1 MDKLRS
7 LLLVILVISMVATG
21 VELLLLEHI
30 ESTWQWLPIV
40 LLGLGVLASLLVAIW
55 PNRQVFAIFQLIM
68 AACVISGVVGIWLH
82 YSGNAE
88 FELEMNAALK
98 GFELF
103 RDSMMGATPALAP
116 GSMTQLGLLGLA
128 YTYRHPRLRPAGAR
142 RQS

>member
-1 MDKLRS
+1 MDKLRPF
-7 LLLVILVISMVATG
+7 LLIILVISMVATG

-40 LLGLGVLASLLVAIW
+40 LLGLGVLASFLVAIW
-55 PNRQVFAIFQLIM
+55 PNRRVFAIFQLIM

-103 RDSMMGATPALAP
+103 RDSMMGA
-116 GSMTQLGLLGLA
+116 
-128 YTYRHPRLRPAGAR
+128 
-142 RQS
+142 

>member
-1 MDKLRS
+1 MA
-7 LLLVILVISMVATG
+7 ATG
-21 VELLLLEHI
+21 IELLLLEHI
-30 ESTWQWLPIV
+30 ESTWQWLPIG

-55 PNRQVFAIFQLIM
+55 PNRPAFAIFRLIM

-82 YSGNAE
+82 YSGNVE
-88 FELEMNAALK
+88 FELEMNSAIK

-128 YTYRHPRLRPAGAR
+128 YTYRHPRLQRADAG